1 MRRVLL
7 CCVLAA
13 CGPKPAATTPPDKSA
28 KVDDR
33 LFVLEVGGEVTSGG
47 KTTALV
53 ETKEIHK
60 GDGLYLT
67 VATTKKTK
75 VYVAYCD
82 SQQHL
87 SIYPPTGNLVGE
99 PGASVRI
106 PKAGAFETDEHTGL
120 EHLFVIATA
129 ADLDRSD
136 PSLFSLLQRAQGA
149 SDTHCSTE
157 LTKPAEQTRAETAP
171 TTTPPEAAASRSVN
185 AGVQSDVGND
195 KVANEDWSDAQAST
209 EPGVWRPRGFTMVD
223 SKPGTSSSTSDSTG
237 IAIWAITLAHK

>member
-1 MRRVLL
+1 MMRFVLL
-7 CCVLAA
+7 CCVVAA
-13 CGPKPAATTPPDKSA
+13 CGGAKSTAPTTA
-28 KVDDR
+28 KADDDR
-33 LFVLEVGGEVTSGG
+33 SFVLQVGGQVTAADG
-47 KTTALV
+47 KTNAALV

-75 VYVAYCD
+75 LYVAYCD

-87 SIYPPTGNLVGE
+87 SIYPPTGNLVGI

-106 PKAGAFETDEHTGL
+106 PENGSFETDEHTGL

-136 PSLFSLLQRAQGA
+136 PNLMSLLQRAQGNEG
-149 SDTHCSTE
+149 THCTTE
-157 LTKPAEQTRAETAP
+157 LAKTTEQSKAAAPPPTA
-171 TTTPPEAAASRSVN
+171 TPEARGVRTSVE
-185 AGVQSDVGND
+185 SDIGSD
-195 KVANEDWSDAQAST
+195 KVATDEEAQLST
-209 EPGVWRPRGFTMVD
+209 EPGIWRPRGLKVVEAKAD
-223 SKPGTSSSTSDSTG
+223 TSSSTSDSAG

>member
-1 MRRVLL
+1 MRRVFL

-13 CGPKPAATTPPDKSA
+13 CGSKTPTPTTA
-28 KVDDR
+28 KADDHS
-33 LFVLEVGGEVTSGG
+33 FVLEVGGQLSSAG
-47 KTTALV
+47 KTAALV
-53 ETKEIHK
+53 EAKEIHK
-60 GDGLYLT
+60 GDGLFLT

-75 VYVAYCD
+75 LYVAYCD

-99 PGASVRI
+99 PGGITRI
-106 PKAGAFETDEHTGL
+106 PQSGEFETDEHTGL
-120 EHLFVIATA
+120 EHIFVIATA

-157 LTKPAEQTRAETAP
+157 LAKTTEQSRAAKPAAATSAPPPTPEVSAPLSRGVET
-171 TTTPPEAAASRSVN
+171 
-185 AGVQSDVGND
+185 DVGSD
-195 KVANEDWSDAQAST
+195 KVVQDDDDDARLST
-209 EPGVWRPRGFTMVD
+209 EPGVWRPRGLKVVE
-223 SKPGTSSSTSDSTG
+223 SKADTSSSTSDSSG